1 MRLLR
6 VYHHARGGDFARLQP
21 ELAAF
26 SMAILQVALRLASS
40 ELDPPAVPVI
50 AHTIGGENMVWVLEA
65 PVPTLVRPAR
75 WIDGPPPVVDLATDV
90 GPYLTPVFTTEQAL
104 AACWRLC
111 PPQTPR
117 TSRTVTG
124 AADLLRTVSLE
135 LHQLFGEPMDPGDVA
150 HLLAS
155 LTVCA
160 QLLPAVLRGV
170 EDAVREIAA
179 DPDMIATPLPGA
191 DNPYGDPSAAGAC
204 LGAERHLQQI
214 IARVCDLAEPLAGA
228 HQHMF
233 RVIRVRAGATTT
245 PPRTAASP
253 PPA

>member
-6 VYHHARGGDFARLQP
+6 VYHHARGGTFARLQP
-21 ELAAF
+21 DLAAF
-26 SMAILQVALRLASS
+26 TVAVLRVALRLASR
-40 ELDPPAVPVI
+40 ELDPAAVPVI
-50 AHTIGGENMVWVLEA
+50 ADAIGGETMVWVLEA

-75 WIDGPPPVVDLATDV
+75 WIDGPPAVVELATDV
-90 GPYLTPVFTTEQAL
+90 GHYRTPVFTCEQAL

-111 PPQTPR
+111 PPQSPR

-124 AADLLRTVSLE
+124 AADLLRTVYLE
-135 LHQLFGEPMDPGDVA
+135 LHQLVGEPMDPGTVA

-160 QLLPAVLRGV
+160 QLLPAVLCGV

-179 DPDMIATPLPGA
+179 DPDMTATPLPGA

-204 LGAERHLQQI
+204 LGAERHLQQL
-214 IARVCDLAEPLAGA
+214 IARVADLADPLAAA

-233 RVIRVRAGATTT
+233 RVRPGATTA
-245 PPRTAASP
+245 PRRPAGSP
-253 PPA
+253 PLA

>member
-6 VYHHARGGDFARLQP
+6 VYHHARGGDFSRLQP
-21 ELAAF
+21 DLAAF
-26 SMAILQVALRLASS
+26 TLAVLRVALRMAGQ

-50 AHTIGGENMVWVLEA
+50 AHAIRGETMVWVLEA

-75 WIDGPPPVVDLATDV
+75 WIDGPPPVVELATDV
-90 GPYLTPVFTTEQAL
+90 GPYRTPVFTSGQAL
-104 AACWRLC
+104 AACWQLC
-111 PPQTPR
+111 PLQSPR

-124 AADLLRTVSLE
+124 AADLLRTVYLE
-135 LHQLFGEPMDPGDVA
+135 LQQVVGEPMDPGAVA

-170 EDAVREIAA
+170 EDTVREIAA
-179 DPDMIATPLPGA
+179 DPGLIATPLPGA
-191 DNPYGDPSAAGAC
+191 DNPYGDPSATGAC

-214 IARVCDLAEPLAGA
+214 IAQVADLADQLAGA

-233 RVIRVRAGATTT
+233 RVRPGAPTA
-245 PPRTAASP
+245 PRLTGESP
-253 PPA
+253 PLA